1 MDRYLSALQL
11 ARLVLGT
18 TGEAAGR
25 GAGARAGKGA
35 GDAQETRP
43 YYRALADAVRGLVLD
58 GRLAVGVRLPAERHL
73 AEALGV
79 SRTTVTAAYDR
90 LREQGYLESRQGS
103 GSRATLPDAGALGTD
118 NPWLASDDD
127 GLLPLHAAAPPASAL
142 LGEAIEEAGRA
153 YHRYALGMGYHP
165 AGLAPLREA
174 IARRYGERGVPTR
187 PEQILV
193 TAGAQQAIHLLMAA
207 FAERGDPVLVES
219 PTYPHAIDAAR
230 MRGARLVPVGVQED
244 GWHLDLVTCAMRQ
257 TAARLA
263 YVIPDFQNPTG
274 HLMAD
279 AARAEL
285 VEAARRH
292 GVTLIADE
300 SWAEIVL
307 DETARAAPLAA
318 FDTDGRVIS
327 VGSASKLWWG
337 GLRVGWIRASAATV
351 RRLAV
356 LRAAVD
362 IAGAVFEQLVVA
374 CLFERIEEARAERRR
389 GLGASCAALAA
400 VLREELPGWAFT
412 TPRGGGSLWVRLDG
426 PVASSVAE
434 AAAARGVRLAP
445 GPWFG
450 VDGTLERYLR
460 LPFTQPPAVM
470 EEAVRR
476 IARDPA
482 RYRPREPLMPAL

>member
-1 MDRYLSALQL
+1 MDRHLSAPQL
-11 ARLVLGT
+11 ARLV
-18 TGEAAGR
+18 R
-25 GAGARAGKGA
+25 NGAGGTPEA
-35 GDAQETRP
+35 RP
-43 YYRALADAVRGLVLD
+43 YYRALAEAVRGLVLD

-103 GSRATLPDAGALGTD
+103 GSRAALPDAGALGTD

-127 GLLPLHAAAPPASAL
+127 GLLPLHSAAPPASAL

-174 IARRYGERGVPTR
+174 IARRYGERGLPTR

-193 TAGAQQAIHLLMAA
+193 TAGAQQAIHLLMSA
-207 FAERGDPVLVES
+207 FVGPRDPVLVES

-244 GWHLDLVTCAMRQ
+244 GWHLDLMSSAMRQ
-257 TAARLA
+257 SAARLA

-300 SWAEIVL
+300 SWAEIAL

-318 FDTDGRVIS
+318 FGIGDRVIS

-337 GLRVGWIRASAATV
+337 GLRVGWIRAGAATI
-351 RRLAV
+351 RRLAG

-374 CLFERIEEARAERRR
+374 RLFERTEEARAERRR
-389 GLGASCAALAA
+389 ALGASCAALAA

-412 TPRGGGSLWVRLDG
+412 APRGGGSLWVRLDG

-482 RYRPREPLMPAL
+482 GYRPCTPLTPTL